1 MKKEVLIIFMFLGLC
16 FSQTGMMTDKDESG
30 FGIWIEANRDVECG
44 SIENV
49 YIGSGDLF
57 STDNEYCDQTTVL
70 SLDYMF
76 SFGLELGVDY
86 GVYEDEN
93 TISVD
98 GGYDDYTEE
107 YEVNGASLAY
117 HIKNKK
123 GGGFFLG
130 YKESEILYNGVSIPL
145 YFPGN
150 DYESAVTVF
159 ANVNNLKTK
168 TSILGFYGKKKTFFE
183 IMQESE
189 TIVYMGIDEFGN
201 SKNFE
206 FEYDPIEYINFGG
219 VIKFGKGGLL
229 ISYKIDAEAVEMAFD
244 EEDAD
249 YLKNGQLTLSLG
261 GVF

>member
-1 MKKEVLIIFMFLGLC
+1 MFLGLC
-16 FSQTGMMTDKDESG
+16 FSQTGMMTDKGESG
-30 FGIWIEANRDVECG
+30 FGIWVEANGDVEC
-44 SIENV
+44 ENN
-49 YIGSGDLF
+49 YLTG
-57 STDNEYCDQTTVL
+57 NEYCDQTTVL

-98 GGYDDYTEE
+98 GGYNDYTEE
-107 YEVNGASLAY
+107 YEVYGASLAY

-130 YKESEILYNGVSIPL
+130 YKESEIFYNGVSIPV
-145 YFPGN
+145 YFPENYLDN
-150 DYESAVTVF
+150 DQLAVTVF
-159 ANVNNLKTK
+159 SNVNNLKTK
-168 TSILGFYGKKKTFFE
+168 TSILGFYGKKKSFFE

-189 TIVYMGIDEFGN
+189 TAVIEGMDEFDN
-201 SKNFE
+201 ILENEFE
-206 FEYDPIEYINFGG
+206 FDPVEYINFGG

-229 ISYKIDAEAVEMAFD
+229 ISYKIDAESVEMAFD

-249 YLKNGQLTLSLG
+249 YLKNGMLTLSLG